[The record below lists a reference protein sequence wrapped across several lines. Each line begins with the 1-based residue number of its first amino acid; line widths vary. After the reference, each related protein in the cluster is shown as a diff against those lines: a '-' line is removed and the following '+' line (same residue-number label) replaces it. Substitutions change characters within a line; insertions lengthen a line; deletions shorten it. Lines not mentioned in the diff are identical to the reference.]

1 MSQGIQRRVACVA
14 CALHA
19 HAPQSPVISNPGHI
33 QGLPCIQGKAIPML
47 CPAFIFS
54 LSHPP
59 QMLVPALRLRAELYH
74 PLQQTRGPCLA
85 FGSSPCARAREGVAL
100 ARCLASCAA
109 ATRKSTAQLAAP
121 RANNTCEQARRRIR
135 PGTRSRHLLVMPGVE
150 STQAAARTLLG
161 VSSKSC
167 REIHTR
173 HCQ

>member
-121 RANNTCEQARRRIR
+121 RANSACEQARTHTRLD
-135 PGTRSRHLLVMPGVE
+135 TRSCRLLAMPGAGN
-150 STQAAARTLLG
+150 TLGAAPTLPG

-167 REIHTR
+167 KENTK
-173 HCQ
+173 